1 MQHHLNTSR
10 ECETY
15 NAGLEKF
22 IRDGRKETLGLNEDT
37 LKREK
42 KTEHKRGSCMASAGM
57 HWAQNSPL

>member
-22 IRDGRKETLGLNEDT
+22 IRDGRKETLGLNE
-37 LKREK
+37 E
-42 KTEHKRGSCMASAGM
+42 TEAEA
-57 HWAQNSPL
+57 